1 MGLRSKKLISLFFG
15 ILFLS
20 LQINC
25 TPKKKDPLSDILTLL
40 ILQSLLSDPACTF
53 DPNGVDP
60 LYSDQWHLN
69 NTGQQGGT
77 VSEDARVVPVWN
89 SGISGRNVNVSV
101 VDDGLDTDH
110 EDLSANVSRNISGTN
125 LITDTNSPRHMFS
138 NSAHGTAVGGV
149 IAGRGSN
156 QTGGRGAAP
165 CAKLVGINILEQNTI
180 SSSDE
185 FSAMTHRSADIHIS
199 NNSWGAPD
207 NFGWLWPSS
216 SLWREGIQS
225 GLRNGRNGLGTIY
238 LWAAGN
244 GAIRSSCPLSDP
256 NCQVDD
262 SNYDGQ
268 ANYYGVMAIG
278 GIGQNGRKAAYSE
291 NGANLWAVAH
301 TQGDN
306 GTSYTTAITT
316 TDASG
321 TRGFNSGST
330 SGELTNNNYTRRFNG
345 TSSATPLAAGAI
357 ALLLERYPNLSW
369 RDVREIVAKSARKND
384 PLDSGWAVNGAGFN
398 TNHKYGFGAID
409 TNALFTTAANH
420 TPITVA
426 QKVVAFTTTPNV
438 AIPDNNGTGVTS
450 NVVVGA
456 GSGISN
462 LEYVEFEFGSNHT
475 YFPELRITLTSPS
488 GTVSIISESHFCF
501 TNLNTSASCQTNVSG
516 IINFTGSQIFRFG
529 SAKHLGENPTGT
541 WTVRVID
548 NGAGDIGNINHL
560 RLRFYGR

>member
-1 MGLRSKKLISLFFG
+1 MGLHSKKLISFLFG

-20 LQINC
+20 LQISC
-25 TPKKKDPLSDILTLL
+25 TPKKKDPFSDILTLL

-60 LYSDQWHLN
+60 LYADQWHLN
-69 NTGQQGGT
+69 NSGQQGGT
-77 VSEDARVVPVWN
+77 VSEDARVVSVWN

-110 EDLSANVSRNISGTN
+110 EDLNANVSRNISGIN
-125 LITDTNSPRHMFS
+125 LITDANTPRHMFS

-180 SSSDE
+180 SGSDE

-216 SLWREGIQS
+216 SLWRDGIVS
-225 GLRNGRNGLGTIY
+225 GLSSGRNGLGTIY

-244 GAIRSSCPLSDP
+244 GATACVPSNP
-256 NCQVDD
+256 NCLVDN

-330 SGELTNNNYTRRFNG
+330 SGELSNNNYTRRFNG

-357 ALLLERYPNLSW
+357 ALLLERYPNLNW

-384 PLDSGWAVNGAGFN
+384 PLDSDWVVNGAGFN
-398 TNHKYGFGAID
+398 TNHKYGFGAMD
-409 TNALFTTAANH
+409 ANALLTSAASH
-420 TPITVA
+420 TPITVP
-426 QKVVAFTTTPNV
+426 QKVIAYTTAPNV
-438 AIPDNNGTGVTS
+438 AIPDNNVTGVTS

-462 LEYVEFEFGSNHT
+462 IEFVEFEFGSNHT
-475 YFPELRITLTSPS
+475 YFPELRITLTSPF
-488 GTVSIISESHFCF
+488 GTASILSENHFCF
-501 TNLNTSASCQTNVSG
+501 TNLNTSAPCPGNGSG
-516 IINFTGSQIFRFG
+516 IINFTGSSQIFRFG
-529 SAKHLGENPTGT
+529 SARHLGENPTGT